1 MPNIKENGLEY
12 FFKTVNIELSNKKD
26 NKYDEKF
33 DLLKKII
40 MPTKPINSN
49 CEGLLDKLYKMG
61 KIIIED
67 NKIMEDIKN
76 KKTNEEYNE
85 AEKDII
91 SLIKSRL
98 TDETIN
104 ANFRTTG
111 EGLLDKLYKMGK
123 IIIEDNKIMEDIK
136 NKKTNEKYNEVQK
149 EIIRRIKLN
158 DSVLTD
164 KTKKQIH
171 TLRMSIRAEGIS
183 KLINPK
189 RSLHTVT
196 IAPASMDQSTQ
207 RSWTPRPNSR
217 FTVRGSPP
225 SRRSF
230 PEFVVTRGGKR
241 NTKKYKNKKTKRRK
255 REKSRRIR
263 RYRRRSRD

>member
-1 MPNIKENGLEY
+1 MPNIRENLLEY
-12 FFKTVNIELSNKKD
+12 FFRTVKIELRNKKD

-33 DLLKKII
+33 NLLKKII
-40 MPTKPINSN
+40 MPTKTINAN
-49 CEGLLDKLYKMG
+49 CEDLLDKLYEMG

-85 AEKDII
+85 VEKEIGKR
-91 SLIKSRL
+91 IKVNDTGL
-98 TDETIN
+98 TDET
-104 ANFRTTG
+104 
-111 EGLLDKLYKMGK
+111 
-123 IIIEDNKIMEDIK
+123 
-136 NKKTNEKYNEVQK
+136 
-149 EIIRRIKLN
+149 
-158 DSVLTD
+158 
-164 KTKKQIH
+164 KKQIYK
-171 TLRMSIRAEGIS
+171 LRMSIRADGIS

-196 IAPASMDQSTQ
+196 NAPASIDQSTQ

>member
-1 MPNIKENGLEY
+1 MPNIRETLLEF

-40 MPTKPINSN
+40 MP
-49 CEGLLDKLYKMG
+49 
-61 KIIIED
+61 
-67 NKIMEDIKN
+67 NK
-76 KKTNEEYNE
+76 
-85 AEKDII
+85 
-91 SLIKSRL
+91 
-98 TDETIN
+98 TIN
-104 ANFRTTG
+104 ANC

-136 NKKTNEKYNEVQK
+136 NKKTNEKYNEVEK
-149 EIIRRIKLN
+149 EIIRRIKVN
-158 DSVLTD
+158 DSGLTEE
-164 KTKKQIH
+164 TKKQIH
-171 TLRMSIRAEGIS
+171 TLRMLIRAEGIG

-189 RSLHTVT
+189 RSLHTVSK
-196 IAPASMDQSTQ
+196 APASIEDSTKV
-207 RSWTPRPNSR
+207 SWKPSPSSR
-217 FTVRGSPP
+217 FTVSGPPP
-225 SRRSF
+225 SRKTF
-230 PEFVVTRGGKR
+230 PKFVVTRGGKR